1 MNSHLEAVDECSDG
15 LDFMVNHCR
24 CQAWKGAKEESRV
37 HDLIGTRIA
46 VESHSDRIR
55 TIFPELNEHG
65 LPEQVAAEKHA
76 VADLVV
82 VEVLAELAVG
92 EGGGGADADHEA
104 EPGAVGAVA
113 AGVPGEAIR

>member
-1 MNSHLEAVDECSDG
+1 
-15 LDFMVNHCR
+15 MVNHCR
-24 CQAWKGAKEESRV
+24 REAWKGAKEQSRV

-46 VESHSDRIR
+46 VESHSDRIW

-65 LPEQVAAEKHA
+65 LPEQVAAEEHA

-82 VEVLAELAVG
+82 VEVLAELTVG
-92 EGGGGADADHEA
+92 EGGCGADSDHEA

-113 AGVPGEAIR
+113 AGVPGEPVL